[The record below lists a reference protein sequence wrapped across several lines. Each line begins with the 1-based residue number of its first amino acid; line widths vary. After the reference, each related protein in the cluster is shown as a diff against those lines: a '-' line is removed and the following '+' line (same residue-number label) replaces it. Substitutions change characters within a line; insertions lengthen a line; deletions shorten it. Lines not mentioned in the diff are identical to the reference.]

1 MEFCSLETTKVFV
14 ISPCLRKRSIM
25 GHVFW
30 YCANDMVSR
39 TLRCGIVLR
48 PLFHCF
54 AFHLLLRITLFSP
67 VFDILPCVIHLLC
80 VMLFSFFNCCSLFLV
95 LFLGKPTTYI
105 LATICVRYRNS
116 PRLER
121 EFRFCALLFI
131 FCPFRIPIL
140 RIFTRIEL
148 ITTTIPSYIFHQSDN
163 PFASTSS
170 FRYPLSCFSGNE
182 SHDEI
187 GRVEPTLLSYA
198 FPWSIFSLFSSLSL
212 CFVPLFALF
221 GHVKLNVCTDECK
234 CGCPYT

>member
-1 MEFCSLETTKVFV
+1 
-14 ISPCLRKRSIM
+14 
-25 GHVFW
+25 
-30 YCANDMVSR
+30 
-39 TLRCGIVLR
+39 
-48 PLFHCF
+48 
-54 AFHLLLRITLFSP
+54 
-67 VFDILPCVIHLLC
+67 
-80 VMLFSFFNCCSLFLV
+80 MLFSFFNCCCLFLV